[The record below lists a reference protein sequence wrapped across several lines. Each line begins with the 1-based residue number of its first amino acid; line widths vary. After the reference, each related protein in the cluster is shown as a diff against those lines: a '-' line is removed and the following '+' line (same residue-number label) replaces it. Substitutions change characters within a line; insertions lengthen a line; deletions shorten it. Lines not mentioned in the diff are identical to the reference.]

1 MTNKNHVLKLLIVMV
16 SVFIIGYILEPFRNI
31 SLLLGDYFEVSTELL
46 PLVMSFSIFV
56 TTWFA
61 YDKSR
66 DDNSFFLGASFFV
79 MGLLELFQMLSH
91 PYMPDFITP
100 NSTQKAVT
108 FRIMLWT
115 ISVILFFVS
124 AHIYKDSIPGIISKY
139 VIFAFAII
147 LSLMA
152 LTMILFYPDRLP
164 EVYSLKGSL
173 STTWFSLVIITS
185 IMLFYSSYLYLK
197 RLRKTG
203 EKNII
208 CLIYGFVLTSVSIL
222 VYFDYTYAGYLLQAA
237 GFYFIYLAMIKSS
250 IERPYENLA
259 IAEHNMRYV
268 AEEKYR
274 NLFDNANDAIVITD
288 IDDRIISWNRS
299 AGNIFGWSA
308 EEVAEKRFAELVVPP
323 RLHNEMNHIM
333 KNVMSGSMARGFD
346 FVNLHKDGNEIDV
359 SMTISPL
366 LNSEHNIIGL
376 SSIVRDITERKHA
389 EKALQESED
398 RYRRLVE
405 LSPNAI
411 AVYREGKIVFINTS
425 GARLLGAENPEQLL
439 GKNIIDF
446 VHPDY
451 RELFHNRVQVI
462 LNEGNEAPLIEEK
475 VIRLDKKVID
485 VEEVAM
491 PFMYRGNPAVQAVIT
506 DITERKLAAEALR
519 NSEEQFRS
527 LIENSSDIIT
537 ILSDTGIIFYLSP
550 SIERSFGY
558 RSEELIGKNISELI
572 HPDDL
577 PGFFDVFIRKIQDP
591 NITSSKEFRA
601 RHKDGTWRILE
612 SIGKK
617 LPHGLVVTGMVLN
630 SRDITE
636 RKRDEEQIRSS
647 LHEKEVLLREI
658 HHRVKNNMQV
668 LSSLLRLQSDFC
680 KDKNVIEMF
689 NESRNRIISMSLIH
703 EKLYLSKD
711 FTKIDLKG
719 YVNEMVN
726 GLFQSYC
733 LNKSKIA
740 LNIYVEDVPLGIES
754 AIPCGLIINELVTN
768 SLKHAFPG
776 DRNGEIKIILRLA
789 EENMIEL
796 VVSDNGIGIPKDL
809 NMQKI
814 ESLGLHLVKM
824 LAENQLMG
832 RMNIDL
838 NNGTEFQIKFEG
850 VK

>member
-1 MTNKNHVLKLLIVMV
+1 
-16 SVFIIGYILEPFRNI
+16 
-31 SLLLGDYFEVSTELL
+31 
-46 PLVMSFSIFV
+46 
-56 TTWFA
+56 
-61 YDKSR
+61 
-66 DDNSFFLGASFFV
+66 
-79 MGLLELFQMLSH
+79 
-91 PYMPDFITP
+91 
-100 NSTQKAVT
+100 
-108 FRIMLWT
+108 
-115 ISVILFFVS
+115 
-124 AHIYKDSIPGIISKY
+124 
-139 VIFAFAII
+139 
-147 LSLMA
+147 
-152 LTMILFYPDRLP
+152 
-164 EVYSLKGSL
+164 
-173 STTWFSLVIITS
+173 
-185 IMLFYSSYLYLK
+185 
-197 RLRKTG
+197 
-203 EKNII
+203 
-208 CLIYGFVLTSVSIL
+208 
-222 VYFDYTYAGYLLQAA
+222 
-237 GFYFIYLAMIKSS
+237 
-250 IERPYENLA
+250 
-259 IAEHNMRYV
+259 
-268 AEEKYR
+268 
-274 NLFDNANDAIVITD
+274 
-288 IDDRIISWNRS
+288 
-299 AGNIFGWSA
+299 
-308 EEVAEKRFAELVVPP
+308 
-323 RLHNEMNHIM
+323 
-333 KNVMSGSMARGFD
+333 
-346 FVNLHKDGNEIDV
+346 
-359 SMTISPL
+359 L

-376 SSIVRDITERKHA
+376 SSIVRDITERKRA

-405 LSPNAI
+405 LSP
-411 AVYREGKIVFINTS
+411 
-425 GARLLGAENPEQLL
+425 
-439 GKNIIDF
+439 
-446 VHPDY
+446 
-451 RELFHNRVQVI
+451 
-462 LNEGNEAPLIEEK
+462 
-475 VIRLDKKVID
+475 
-485 VEEVAM
+485 
-491 PFMYRGNPAVQAVIT
+491 
-506 DITERKLAAEALR
+506 
-519 NSEEQFRS
+519 
-527 LIENSSDIIT
+527 DIIT

-577 PGFFDVFIRKIQDP
+577 PGFFEVFIRKIQDP
-591 NITSSKEFRA
+591 NTTSSIEFRA

-719 YVNEMVN
+719 YINEMVN

-740 LNIYVEDVPLGIES
+740 LKIYVEDVPLGIES

-776 DRNGEIKIILRLA
+776 DRNGEIKIILRMA

-796 VVSDNGIGIPKDL
+796 VVSDNGIGIPKSL

-814 ESLGLHLVKM
+814 ESLGLHLVTM

-832 RMNIDL
+832 KMNMNL
-838 NNGTEFQIKFEG
+838 NNGTEFQIKFRG

>member
-1 MTNKNHVLKLLIVMV
+1 MTKTNHVLKLLIVMV

-31 SLLLGDYFEVSTELL
+31 SPLLGDYFEVSTELL

-100 NSTQKAVT
+100 NSIHKAIT
-108 FRIMLWT
+108 FRVMLWT
-115 ISVILFFVS
+115 ISVLLFFVS
-124 AHIYKDSIPGIISKY
+124 AYIYKDSIPGIISKY
-139 VIFAFAII
+139 VIFTFAII

-152 LTMILFYPDRLP
+152 LTMVLFYPNRLP

-173 STTWFSLVIITS
+173 STTWFSLVLITS

-222 VYFDYTYAGYLLQAA
+222 VYFDYTYSGYLLQAA
-237 GFYFIYLAMIKSS
+237 GFYFVYLAMIKSS

-259 IAEHNMRYV
+259 IAEHKMRYV

-288 IDDRIISWNRS
+288 LDDRIISWNRG
-299 AGNIFGWSA
+299 AENIFGWSA
-308 EEVAEKRFAELVVPP
+308 QEAAEKKFSELVVPL
-323 RLHNEMNHIM
+323 RLHAEMNHIM
-333 KNVMSGSMARGFD
+333 NNVISGNMARGFD

-376 SSIVRDITERKHA
+376 SSIVRDITERKRA

-446 VHPDY
+446 VYPDY
-451 RELFHNRVQVI
+451 RELFHDRVQVI
-462 LNEGNEAPLIEEK
+462 LNEGKEAPLIEEK
-475 VIRLDKKVID
+475 FIRLDKKVID

-491 PFMYRGNPAVQAVIT
+491 PFIYRGNPAVQAVIT

-519 NSEEQFRS
+519 SSEEQFRS

-558 RSEELIGKNISELI
+558 RPEELIGKNISELI

-577 PGFFDVFIRKIQDP
+577 PGFFEVFIRKIEVP
-591 NITSSKEFRA
+591 NTTSSIEFRA

-617 LPHGLVVTGMVLN
+617 LPHGLVVTGMVIN

-719 YVNEMVN
+719 YINEMVN

-733 LNKSKIA
+733 LNKTKIA

-768 SLKHAFPG
+768 SLKYAFPG

-796 VVSDNGIGIPKDL
+796 VVSDNGIGIPKNL

-814 ESLGLHLVKM
+814 ESLGLHLVTM

-832 RMNIDL
+832 KINMNL
-838 NNGTEFQIKFEG
+838 NNGTEFQIKFRG

>member
-1 MTNKNHVLKLLIVMV
+1 MTKTNHVLKLLIVMV

-100 NSTQKAVT
+100 NSIHKAIT
-108 FRIMLWT
+108 FRVMLWT
-115 ISVILFFVS
+115 ISVLLFFVS
-124 AHIYKDSIPGIISKY
+124 AYIYKDSIPGIISKY
-139 VIFAFAII
+139 VIFTFAII

-152 LTMILFYPDRLP
+152 LTMVLFYPNRLP

-173 STTWFSLVIITS
+173 STTWFSLVLITS

-222 VYFDYTYAGYLLQAA
+222 VYFDYTYSGYLLQAA
-237 GFYFIYLAMIKSS
+237 GFYFVYLAMIKSS

-259 IAEHNMRYV
+259 IAEHKMRYV

-288 IDDRIISWNRS
+288 LDDRIISWNRG
-299 AGNIFGWSA
+299 AENIFGWSA
-308 EEVAEKRFAELVVPP
+308 QEAAEKKFSDLVVPL
-323 RLHNEMNHIM
+323 RLHAEMNHIM
-333 KNVMSGSMARGFD
+333 NNVISGNMARGFD

-376 SSIVRDITERKHA
+376 SSIVRDITERKRA

-446 VHPDY
+446 VYPDY
-451 RELFHNRVQVI
+451 RELFHDRVQVI
-462 LNEGNEAPLIEEK
+462 LNEGKEAPLIEEK
-475 VIRLDKKVID
+475 FIRLDKKVID

-491 PFMYRGNPAVQAVIT
+491 PFIYRGNPAVQAVIT

-519 NSEEQFRS
+519 SSEEQFRS

-558 RSEELIGKNISELI
+558 RPEELIGKNISELI

-577 PGFFDVFIRKIQDP
+577 PGFFEVFIRKIEVP
-591 NITSSKEFRA
+591 NTTSSIEFRA

-617 LPHGLVVTGMVLN
+617 LPHGLVVTGMVIN

-719 YVNEMVN
+719 YINEMVN

-768 SLKHAFPG
+768 SLKYAFPG

-796 VVSDNGIGIPKDL
+796 VVSDNGIGIPKNL

-814 ESLGLHLVKM
+814 ESLGLHLVTM

-832 RMNIDL
+832 KINMNL
-838 NNGTEFQIKFEG
+838 NNGTEFQIKFRG

>member
-1 MTNKNHVLKLLIVMV
+1 MTKTNHALKLLIVMV

-31 SLLLGDYFEVSTELL
+31 SPLLGDYFEVSTELL

-79 MGLLELFQMLSH
+79 MGLLELFQILSH

-100 NSTQKAVT
+100 NSIQKAVT
-108 FRIMLWT
+108 FRVMLWT
-115 ISVILFFVS
+115 ISVLLFFVS

-139 VIFAFAII
+139 VIFAFSII
-147 LSLMA
+147 LSLVA
-152 LTMILFYPDRLP
+152 LTMILFYPNRLP

-173 STTWFSLVIITS
+173 SIAWFSLVLITS

-197 RLRKTG
+197 RLQKTG

-222 VYFDYTYAGYLLQAA
+222 VYFDYTYSGYLLQAA
-237 GFYFIYLAMIKSS
+237 GFYFVYLAMIKSS

-259 IAEHNMRYV
+259 IAEHKMRYV

-288 IDDRIISWNRS
+288 LDDRIISWNRS
-299 AGNIFGWSA
+299 AENIFGWSA
-308 EEVAEKRFAELVVPP
+308 EEVAEKRFSEVVVPL
-323 RLHNEMNHIM
+323 RLHTEMNNTM
-333 KNVMSGSMARGFD
+333 NNVISGNMARGFD

-376 SSIVRDITERKHA
+376 SSIVRDITERKRA

-411 AVYREGKIVFINTS
+411 AVYREGKVVFINTS
-425 GARLLGAENPEQLL
+425 GARLLGAENPKQLL

-451 RELFHNRVQVI
+451 RELFHDRVQVI
-462 LNEGNEAPLIEEK
+462 LNEGKEAPLIEEK
-475 VIRLDKKVID
+475 FIRFDTKVID

-491 PFMYRGNPAVQAVIT
+491 PFIYRGNPAVQAVIT
-506 DITERKLAAEALR
+506 DITERKLATEALR
-519 NSEEQFRS
+519 SSEEQFRS

-558 RSEELIGKNISELI
+558 RHEELIGKNISELI

-577 PGFFDVFIRKIQDP
+577 PCFFEVFIRKIQVP
-591 NITSSKEFRA
+591 NTTSSIEFRA

-636 RKRDEEQIRSS
+636 RKRDEEHIRSS
-647 LHEKEVLLREI
+647 LQEKEILLREI

-680 KDKNVIEMF
+680 KDKNVVEMF

-719 YVNEMVN
+719 YINEMVN

-733 LNKSKIA
+733 LNKNKIA

-768 SLKHAFPG
+768 SLKYAFPE
-776 DRNGEIKIILRLA
+776 DKNGEIKIILRLA

-796 VVSDNGIGIPKDL
+796 VVSDDGIGIPKSL
-809 NMQKI
+809 NMKKI
-814 ESLGLHLVKM
+814 ESLGLHLVTM

-832 RMNIDL
+832 KVNMNL
-838 NNGTEFQIKFEG
+838 NNGTEFQIKFRG

>member
-1 MTNKNHVLKLLIVMV
+1 MEGRRCRQPQSILLPHKSIITVEKKSVTKNHVLKLLIVMV

-31 SLLLGDYFEVSTELL
+31 SPLLGDYFEVSTELL

-100 NSTQKAVT
+100 NSIHKAIT
-108 FRIMLWT
+108 FRVMLWT
-115 ISVILFFVS
+115 ISVLLFFVS
-124 AHIYKDSIPGIISKY
+124 AYIYKDSIPGIISKY

-147 LSLMA
+147 LSLMT
-152 LTMILFYPDRLP
+152 LTMVLFYPDRLP

-173 STTWFSLVIITS
+173 STTWFSLVLITS
-185 IMLFYSSYLYLK
+185 IILFYSSYLYLK
-197 RLRKTG
+197 RLRKTE

-222 VYFDYTYAGYLLQAA
+222 VYFDYTYSGYLLQAA
-237 GFYFIYLAMIKSS
+237 GFYFVYLAMIKSS

-259 IAEHNMRYV
+259 IAEHKMRYV

-288 IDDRIISWNRS
+288 LDDRIISWNRS
-299 AGNIFGWSA
+299 AENIFGWSA
-308 EEVAEKRFAELVVPP
+308 EEVAEKKFSELVVPL
-323 RLHNEMNHIM
+323 RLHTEMKHITN
-333 KNVMSGSMARGFD
+333 NVISGSMARGFD

-376 SSIVRDITERKHA
+376 SSIVRDITERKRA

-405 LSPNAI
+405 LSP
-411 AVYREGKIVFINTS
+411 
-425 GARLLGAENPEQLL
+425 
-439 GKNIIDF
+439 
-446 VHPDY
+446 
-451 RELFHNRVQVI
+451 
-462 LNEGNEAPLIEEK
+462 
-475 VIRLDKKVID
+475 
-485 VEEVAM
+485 
-491 PFMYRGNPAVQAVIT
+491 
-506 DITERKLAAEALR
+506 
-519 NSEEQFRS
+519 
-527 LIENSSDIIT
+527 DIIT

-577 PGFFDVFIRKIQDP
+577 PGFFEVFIRKIQDP
-591 NITSSKEFRA
+591 NTTSSIEFRA

-719 YVNEMVN
+719 YINEMVN

-740 LNIYVEDVPLGIES
+740 LKIYVEDVPLGIES

-776 DRNGEIKIILRLA
+776 DRNGEIKIILRMA

-796 VVSDNGIGIPKDL
+796 VVSDNGIGIPKSL

-814 ESLGLHLVKM
+814 ESLGLHLVTM

-832 RMNIDL
+832 KMNMNL
-838 NNGTEFQIKFEG
+838 NNGTEFQIKFRG

>member
-1 MTNKNHVLKLLIVMV
+1 MTKTNHGLKLLIVMV

-31 SLLLGDYFEVSTELL
+31 SPLLGDYFEVSTELL

-100 NSTQKAVT
+100 NSIHKAIT
-108 FRIMLWT
+108 FRVMLWT
-115 ISVILFFVS
+115 ISVLLFFVS
-124 AHIYKDSIPGIISKY
+124 AYIYKDSIPGIISKY
-139 VIFAFAII
+139 VIFTFAII

-152 LTMILFYPDRLP
+152 LTMVLFYPNRLP

-173 STTWFSLVIITS
+173 STTWFSLVLITS

-222 VYFDYTYAGYLLQAA
+222 VYFDYTYSGYLLQAA
-237 GFYFIYLAMIKSS
+237 GFYFVYLAMIKSS

-259 IAEHNMRYV
+259 IAEHKMRYV

-288 IDDRIISWNRS
+288 LDDRIISWNRG
-299 AGNIFGWSA
+299 AENIFGWSA
-308 EEVAEKRFAELVVPP
+308 QEAAEKKFSELVVPL
-323 RLHNEMNHIM
+323 RLHAEMNHIM
-333 KNVMSGSMARGFD
+333 NNVISGNMARGFD

-376 SSIVRDITERKHA
+376 SSIVRDITERKRA

-446 VHPDY
+446 VYPDY
-451 RELFHNRVQVI
+451 RELFHDRVQVI
-462 LNEGNEAPLIEEK
+462 LNEGKEAPLIEEK
-475 VIRLDKKVID
+475 FIRLDKKVID

-491 PFMYRGNPAVQAVIT
+491 PFIYRGNPAVQAVIT

-519 NSEEQFRS
+519 SSEEQFRS

-558 RSEELIGKNISELI
+558 RPEELIGKNISELI

-577 PGFFDVFIRKIQDP
+577 PGFFEVFIRKIEVP
-591 NITSSKEFRA
+591 NTTSSIEFRA

-617 LPHGLVVTGMVLN
+617 LPHGLVVTGMVIN

-719 YVNEMVN
+719 YINEMVN

-768 SLKHAFPG
+768 SLKYAFPG

-796 VVSDNGIGIPKDL
+796 VVSDNGIGIPKNL

-814 ESLGLHLVKM
+814 ESLGLHLVTM

-832 RMNIDL
+832 KINMNL
-838 NNGTEFQIKFEG
+838 NNGTEFQIKFRG

>member
-1 MTNKNHVLKLLIVMV
+1 MAKTNHGLKLLIVMV

-31 SLLLGDYFEVSTELL
+31 SPLLGDYFEVSTELL

-61 YDKSR
+61 YNKSR

-100 NSTQKAVT
+100 NSIQKAVT
-108 FRIMLWT
+108 FRVMLWT
-115 ISVILFFVS
+115 ISVLLFFVS

-147 LSLMA
+147 LSLMV
-152 LTMILFYPDRLP
+152 LTIVLFYPNRLP

-173 STTWFSLVIITS
+173 STTWFSLVLITS
-185 IMLFYSSYLYLK
+185 IMLFYSSFLYLK

-203 EKNII
+203 EMNII

-222 VYFDYTYAGYLLQAA
+222 VYFDYTYSGYLLQAA
-237 GFYFIYLAMIKSS
+237 GFYFVYLAMIKSS

-259 IAEHNMRYV
+259 IAEHKMRYV

-288 IDDRIISWNRS
+288 LDDRIISWNRS
-299 AGNIFGWSA
+299 AENIFGWSA
-308 EEVAEKRFAELVVPP
+308 EEVAEKKFSELVVPP
-323 RLHNEMNHIM
+323 RLHTEMNHIM
-333 KNVMSGSMARGFD
+333 NNVISGNMAMGFD

-359 SMTISPL
+359 SMTISHL

-376 SSIVRDITERKHA
+376 SSIVRDITERKRV

-398 RYRRLVE
+398 RYRMLVE

-411 AVYREGKIVFINTS
+411 AVYREGKIVFMNTS
-425 GARLLGAENPEQLL
+425 GARLLGAENPKQLL

-451 RELFHNRVQVI
+451 RELFHDRVQVI
-462 LNEGNEAPLIEEK
+462 LNEGQEAPLIEEK
-475 VIRLDKKVID
+475 FIRLDKKVID

-491 PFMYRGNPAVQAVIT
+491 PFIYRGNPAVQAVIT

-519 NSEEQFRS
+519 SSEEQFRS
-527 LIENSSDIIT
+527 LIENSSDIIM
-537 ILSDTGIIFYLSP
+537 ILSDNGKIFYLSP

-558 RSEELIGKNISELI
+558 RPEELIGKNISELI

-577 PGFFDVFIRKIQDP
+577 PGFFEVFIRKIQNP
-591 NITSSKEFRA
+591 NTTSSIEFRA
-601 RHKDGTWRILE
+601 RHKDGAWRILE
-612 SIGKK
+612 SIGKT

-719 YVNEMVN
+719 YINEMVN

-768 SLKHAFPG
+768 SLKYAFPG

-796 VVSDNGIGIPKDL
+796 VISDNGIGVPKSL

-814 ESLGLHLVKM
+814 ESLGLHLVTM

-832 RMNIDL
+832 KMNMNID
-838 NNGTEFQIKFEG
+838 NGTEFQIRFRG